1 MKKFLLL
8 LTFCFAAFS
17 MVKAQDEIILT
28 GNLNMELEPGSTYAF
43 YDSGG
48 ASGSYGTDQNYT
60 ATFTYD
66 GNITINFTSLVTESA
81 SNCNDW
87 DYMLVYDGDAST
99 GTLIGRGQTSC
110 TTNALSMGVD
120 YVATSGTL
128 TIVWQSD
135 YSSVA
140 AGWVATITT
149 PEPEGPTCAKPAT
162 IEASAITDNGATLIW
177 TEGSGVY
184 NVEYKKASDEE
195 WTSLLSNT
203 SEQTTDLSELASST
217 VYDIRV
223 QSYCADLD
231 TLSGWR
237 TGSFRTECGIIS
249 IAENGTWT
257 EDFESYAGAAY
268 SATSGGELDACWL
281 VAADQ
286 SVKPHVIG
294 SGSYYYTHS
303 GTKSLTFYGVGYC
316 YAALPHFADA
326 LNGLRISF
334 WAQMEST
341 TSGVLK
347 LGYITAEDPGD
358 FSTFVEVETFANSG
372 TMKQYEYWLNALPA
386 DADRLVFQWYW
397 SSSYSYVC
405 DIDDI
410 SVALIPTCFKPS
422 DLEVSNIAKTSVDI
436 AWTANTEESAWIL
449 EYKKSSESAWQ
460 SINDVTENPYT
471 LSGLEAYTA
480 YDVRISAACS
490 AEDISDPSD
499 VISFKTAAGIPFS
512 ETFDS
517 SLPSDWKM
525 YSQRLDSIWED
536 PEAYPLQTITYGWYV
551 GNTNGVFPETPNH
564 LYLEIYG
571 TSRNHW
577 VVTPSIEIEDNV
589 QLTFDMAL
597 TKNSGTLQPVTAGSQ
612 DDDKFYVLIT
622 ADGGQTWEELTYW
635 DNVSSAD
642 PYDQINSTANG
653 QTVVIDLS
661 GYAGQNVQLAF
672 YGESTVSG
680 GDNNLH
686 IDNVKVDYVP
696 ACSKPMGV
704 AVNGISAAAATF
716 TWDEA
721 EDAGEW
727 AFGLVVDTFA
737 VTEFVPASEM
747 FVGLTDEYG
756 VTIDTLS
763 ENTPYIFFLRHAC
776 EGANSEYVIRRFRT
790 IQTPVTLPFEDDFE
804 GANGWLFFNGELT
817 NAWAIGNA
825 TNNGGEKAL
834 YISNN
839 GGAANEYN
847 NGSATMVY
855 ATKSIEIEEDATYT
869 FKYDWKANGESGW
882 DFLRVVLAP
891 ASAEFAA
898 GTSLPSGWTA
908 SALPSGFIALDG
920 GSALVGSSAWQTQAV
935 DLEMQAGFYNV
946 VLAWR
951 NDGSGGTNP
960 PAAIDNFSIKQLMC
974 ARPEN
979 VILATGVDSIGT
991 DFAIIDWNATGSE
1004 SNWLVQYKKSGAAD
1018 WTSLAEPVTVHPY
1031 TLEGLDASSN
1041 YDVRVAAWCDPEDE
1055 ATISEYSDV
1064 FSFPTECEVVATFP
1078 YAENF
1083 DGLAGATSERVL
1095 PACWSYINT
1104 TTYSSYAEYPSIIED
1119 ELAPTQ
1125 PNSLMFYSY
1134 DYYSYYDAQDQYAIL
1149 PEIEG
1154 ISGLRIKLS
1163 AAAYVYG
1170 TTTYDATFS
1179 IGVMTDPAD
1188 ASTFVPVATKCPTT
1202 AEFEPYIISFA
1213 GYNGVGKYIAIKM
1226 EKATTYRSVFIDD
1239 IVVEEIPACV
1249 EAEGLAIKNVS
1260 AESAEF
1266 IWAAEENGAWKYA
1279 VALASAE
1286 EPALED
1292 FVSVDTNY
1300 VAIPSLTP
1308 ESDYIFYLRRDCGS
1322 SVSASISL
1330 AFRTIKL
1337 PMDIPFADDF
1347 EGDINWDFVNGT
1359 LTNNWVIGSATNNGG
1374 EKALY
1379 ISNDGGTTNKYAHG
1393 NTAVY
1398 AMAPFNFEGG
1408 NYIFKYDWKADG
1420 ESGYDYLRVA
1430 LAPASAQLTAG
1441 TALISGLTSSAVP
1454 EGWVALDGG
1463 SQLSKKADWQNVE
1476 TEEMSIPAGAYFVVF
1491 AWTNDGSV
1499 GAQDPAAAID
1509 NFSIR
1514 KINCLKPSNMEVS
1527 GITANS
1533 AILSWDAPEGQDAWE
1548 MILTAD
1554 PNFDMETI
1562 IPLEIS
1568 ANPYEATELESDTLY
1583 YVYMRANCGEDG
1595 YSDWSAEFT
1604 FRTAKSCQ
1612 LPANFELDT
1621 VTTTMATL
1629 SWDAY
1634 GQTVFNFKYSA
1645 DTTQGWI
1652 DSLNVTMPF
1661 TINDLQ
1667 PGTKYLFKA
1676 QPVCAAEDEWT
1687 AVFSFKTVY
1696 GVPYLEDFD
1705 SYTSMPSEWTVATG
1719 LLSDILAGGQLTS
1732 GYGWN
1737 FISVTT
1743 GVFGS
1748 KHIYANIYGTDSKK
1762 WIIAPNVEITGNTQL
1777 TFDMAYTGSSTATTA
1792 LKPGSQNDD
1801 KIAVLIS
1808 IDGGETWSV
1817 LRQWD
1822 NAGSAYVLD
1831 NISNTGEEVAIDLTE
1846 YNGQS
1851 VAIAFYGESTSGP
1864 SYGDGDN
1871 YLHIDNVKIDAIPS
1885 CLKPT
1890 GLVISDVK
1898 DTIASF
1904 AWDDVE
1910 DIAWEYAILADA
1922 AIDSIPADEAFN
1934 AIAINSL
1941 TVDTLSE
1948 NTAYV
1953 FFLRANCGEEN
1964 GKSVIIAK
1972 AFHTTLHPAALPYAD
1987 DFENGNNWQLINGT
2001 LTNAWV
2007 VGEAANATLDG
2018 SHALYVSNDGGTTH
2032 AYTITSNATV
2042 YAAKLFDFAEDGT
2055 YKFEYDWMANGEG
2068 SSRAWDYLRVALVP
2082 VSIELE
2088 AGTSEPSNLQSTL
2101 PTGWIALDEGALK
2114 LSPEWGHK
2122 AVSVEV
2128 ESGLYNVVFA
2138 WRNDGSSG
2146 EQAPAAVDNIS
2157 IAIVRDPTAIEG
2169 NAAIN
2174 TKAVKFIRNNHVY
2187 ILINGTV
2194 YNVTGQKVEVK

>member
-28 GNLNMELEPGSTYAF
+28 GDLNMELEPGSTYAF

-48 ASGSYGTDQNYT
+48 ASGSYSTSQNYT

-66 GNITINFTSLVTESA
+66 GDITINFTSLATEPS
-81 SNCNDW
+81 SGCYNW
-87 DYMLVYDGDAST
+87 DYMLVYDGDAAT
-99 GTLIGRGQTSC
+99 GSLIGRGQTSC

-128 TIVWQSD
+128 TVEWHSD
-135 YSSVA
+135 GSTVA

-149 PEPEGPTCAKPAT
+149 PEAEGPTCAKPAT
-162 IEASAITDNGATLIW
+162 IEASAITENGATLIW

-203 SEQTTDLSELASST
+203 SEQTTDLTDLTSST
-217 VYDIRV
+217 NYDIRV

-231 TLSGWR
+231 TLSGWK

-249 IAENGTWT
+249 IAENGPWT
-257 EDFESYAGAAY
+257 EDFEGYAGAAA
-268 SATSGGELDACWL
+268 SANTGGDLDDCWL
-281 VAADQ
+281 V
-286 SVKPHVIG
+286 SGTSYHPHVAN
-294 SGSYYYTHS
+294 SGSFGYYPHS
-303 GTKSLTFYGVGYC
+303 GSKALTCYGGQC
-316 YAALPHFADA
+316 YVALPHFADA

-334 WAQMEST
+334 WAKKESA
-341 TSGVLK
+341 SYGVLK

-358 FSTFVEVETFANSG
+358 FSTFVEIETITNTG
-372 TMKQYEYWLNALPA
+372 TLTQYEYWLNALPA
-386 DADRLVFQWYW
+386 DADRLVFNWY
-397 SSSYSYVC
+397 YSTQYSC
-405 DIDDI
+405 GIDDI
-410 SVALIPTCFKPS
+410 TVALIPTCFKPS

-436 AWTANTEESAWIL
+436 AWTANTEESAWKF
-449 EYKKSSESAWQ
+449 EYKKSSETAWQ
-460 SINDVTENPYT
+460 SINITENPYT

-490 AEDISDPSD
+490 DEDISDPSD

-517 SLPSDWKM
+517 SLPSDWKR

-536 PEAYPLQTITYGWYV
+536 SETYPLVATTSGWYV
-551 GNTNGVFPETPNH
+551 STSNGVFSETPNH

-597 TKNSGTLQPVTAGSQ
+597 TKNSGTLQPVAAGSQ

-653 QTVVIDLS
+653 QTVIIDLS

-704 AVNGISAAAATF
+704 AVNGISADAATF

-747 FVGLTDEYG
+747 FVGLTDEYS

-817 NAWAIGNA
+817 NAWAIGSA

-834 YISNN
+834 YISKN

-991 DFAIIDWNATGSE
+991 DFAIIDWNAAGSE

-1055 ATISEYSDV
+1055 ATISEYSDAV
-1064 FSFPTECEVVATFP
+1064 SFATECEVIASFP

-1083 DGLAGATSERVL
+1083 DSYELASMYTPSEQVL
-1095 PACWSYINT
+1095 PVCWSAINACT
-1104 TTYSSYAEYPSIIED
+1104 NSSYMYYPSVYYYSYTDYSNSTPNSLRFYSYYSSYTD
-1119 ELAPTQ
+1119 
-1125 PNSLMFYSY
+1125 Y
-1134 DYYSYYDAQDQYAIL
+1134 DPQDQYAIL
-1149 PEIEG
+1149 PEMDG
-1154 ISGLRIKLS
+1154 INGLRLKFKVR
-1163 AAAYVYG
+1163 AY
-1170 TTTYDATFS
+1170 TTSSNSGKFT
-1179 IGVMTDPAD
+1179 IGVMTDPTD
-1188 ASTFVPVATKCPTT
+1188 AATFVPVCEGNAETT
-1202 AEFEPYIISFA
+1202 SYVPFEAKLNTYA
-1213 GYNGVGKYIAIKM
+1213 GAGKYIAIKM
-1226 EKATTYRSVFIDD
+1226 EAASATVATRGLYIDD
-1239 IVVEEIPACV
+1239 VIVEELPNCL
-1249 EAEGLAIKNVS
+1249 EAEGLKVFDITSSGAKFTWNV
-1260 AESAEF
+1260 
-1266 IWAAEENGAWKYA
+1266 EEGETYVYA
-1279 VALASAE
+1279 YALASEA
-1286 EPALED
+1286 EPADEA
-1292 FVSVDTNY
+1292 FVEAIDSMAISELADNADY
-1300 VAIPSLTP
+1300 VL
-1308 ESDYIFYLRRDCGS
+1308 YLRHNCGS
-1322 SVSASISL
+1322 EYSPSIT
-1330 AFRTIKL
+1330 APFQTKQL
-1337 PMDIPFADDF
+1337 PAAVPYEDDF
-1347 EGDINWDFVNGT
+1347 EAG
-1359 LTNNWVIGSATNNGG
+1359 NNWLFINGALENAWVYG
-1374 EKALY
+1374 EAAHSGEEGHALY
-1379 ISNDGGTTNKYAHG
+1379 ISNDEGVTNEYSNA
-1393 NTAVY
+1393 AAVVY
-1398 AMAPFNFEGG
+1398 AVKAFTFPQGM
-1408 NYIFKYDWKADG
+1408 YIFQYDWKAQG
-1420 ESGYDYLRVA
+1420 ESTYDYLRVA
-1430 LAPASAQLTAG
+1430 LIPDAVELEAG
-1441 TALISGLTSSAVP
+1441 TSLPSGVSTTTLP
-1454 EGWVALDGG
+1454 DGCIALDGG
-1463 SQLSKKADWQNVE
+1463 SKLNLSSEWA
-1476 TEEMSIPAGAYFVVF
+1476 TFTSEEIAVAAGTYKVVF
-1491 AWTNDGSV
+1491 LWKNDGNTDY
-1499 GAQDPAAAID
+1499 QTPAAID
-1509 NFSIR
+1509 NFSISAVA
-1514 KINCLKPSNMEVS
+1514 CPAVSNIQAKD
-1527 GITANS
+1527 ITANS
-1533 AILSWDAPEGQDAWE
+1533 ATISWTPGNENQDAWE

-1562 IPLEIS
+1562 TPLEIV
-1568 ANPYEATELESDTLY
+1568 ANPYAATELESDTLY

-1612 LPANFELDT
+1612 LPDEFKLDT
-1621 VTTTMATL
+1621 VTTSMATI
-1629 SWDAY
+1629 SWTTY
-1634 GQTVFNFKYSA
+1634 GQPAFNLKYSA
-1645 DTTQGWI
+1645 DTAAGWI

-1661 TINDLQ
+1661 TLNDLEANTIYFFQVQ
-1667 PGTKYLFKA
+1667 PL
-1676 QPVCAAEDEWT
+1676 CAAEDGWTEVYYLRTECSTFSIPFVEDFETDLSCWSLVDCGTNTGLYIDAGKDGSGGFAFAYTYYPPEYLISPELEASENPVVLAFDYANYSTMYTETFHVGYSLTTNDTEAFTWGEEISIANTEWT
-1687 AVFSFKTVY
+1687 SYEEILPA
-1696 GVPYLEDFD
+1696 GVKY
-1705 SYTSMPSEWTVATG
+1705 
-1719 LLSDILAGGQLTS
+1719 
-1732 GYGWN
+1732 
-1737 FISVTT
+1737 
-1743 GVFGS
+1743 
-1748 KHIYANIYGTDSKK
+1748 
-1762 WIIAPNVEITGNTQL
+1762 
-1777 TFDMAYTGSSTATTA
+1777 
-1792 LKPGSQNDD
+1792 
-1801 KIAVLIS
+1801 
-1808 IDGGETWSV
+1808 
-1817 LRQWD
+1817 
-1822 NAGSAYVLD
+1822 
-1831 NISNTGEEVAIDLTE
+1831 VAIKYTA
-1846 YNGQS
+1846 YN
-1851 VAIAFYGESTSGP
+1851 AY
-1864 SYGDGDN
+1864 
-1871 YLHIDNVKIDAIPS
+1871 YLFIDNFSITEVPS

-1922 AIDSIPADEAFN
+1922 ALDSIPADEAFN

-1972 AFHTTLHPAALPYAD
+1972 AFHTTLHPDALPYAD

-2007 VGEAANATLDG
+2007 VGEAANATLNG

-2042 YAAKLFDFAEDGT
+2042 YAAKLFDFAENGT

-2068 SSRAWDYLRVALVP
+2068 ESRAWDYLRVALVP
-2082 VSIELE
+2082 ASVELE
-2088 AGTSEPSNLQSTL
+2088 AGTSEPSNLHSTL
-2101 PTGWIALDEGALK
+2101 PTGWIALDEGALR

-2138 WRNDGSSG
+2138 WRNDGSG
-2146 EQAPAAVDNIS
+2146 GVQAPAAVDNIS
-2157 IAIVRDPTAIEG
+2157 IAIVRDPSAIEG

-2174 TKAVKFIRNNHVY
+2174 TKAVKFIRNNQVY
-2187 ILINGTV
+2187 ILVNGTV
-2194 YNVTGQKVEVK
+2194 YNVTGQKVEMK